1 MARSVKWARIFPAA
15 LSMLILAVPPGLRA
29 QAPPRNAQSPP
40 ASGAVAA
47 PAAAPPEYPQTVD
60 GFSAQI
66 SLAIAAYQKGD
77 HAEGRRLLEQFRLA
91 DSAKWFAEQFGPELG
106 ETLSKLYDQHFENYL
121 TTMENRLEDVASGKG
136 RKLNMRLEPG
146 TNRQPT
152 RTAELSGFVPAKPPT
167 CFNVFFLINLTGKAE
182 LVLKGNYRATTWEDT
197 YLYQDGAF
205 RFVGRG
211 AWPFWVWKI
220 SN

>member
-1 MARSVKWARIFPAA
+1 M
-15 LSMLILAVPPGLRA
+15 
-29 QAPPRNAQSPP
+29 
-40 ASGAVAA
+40 
-47 PAAAPPEYPQTVD
+47 
-60 GFSAQI
+60 
-66 SLAIAAYQKGD
+66 
-77 HAEGRRLLEQFRLA
+77 
-91 DSAKWFAEQFGPELG
+91 
-106 ETLSKLYDQHFENYL
+106 
-121 TTMENRLEDVASGKG
+121 
-136 RKLNMRLEPG
+136 
-146 TNRQPT
+146 
-152 RTAELSGFVPAKPPT
+152 KPPT